1 MINSNFQL
9 QCPRLTKNNYQT
21 WCIWV
26 KAWLDSQDIWETIE
40 KGFEEPIDGATL
52 TSAQREVVQKAWRK
66 NQLALTIIHQC
77 LDDATFEIVANTTT
91 AKQAWKVLQESN
103 QRAENMRKICLQKQH
118 GDFEKLHMLESEN
131 ISKYFTRVLAIYNQI
146 KRYEEKVEEIRVVEK
161 ILRSLQKK
169 FHYVVVTIE
178 ES

>member
-1 MINSNFQL
+1 
-9 QCPRLTKNNYQT
+9 
-21 WCIWV
+21 
-26 KAWLDSQDIWETIE
+26 
-40 KGFEEPIDGATL
+40 
-52 TSAQREVVQKAWRK
+52 
-66 NQLALTIIHQC
+66 
-77 LDDATFEIVANTTT
+77 VANTTT

-131 ISKYFTRVLAIYNQI
+131 ISKYFTRVLVIYNQI